1 MKKFLVS
8 MSAMLGLLLVACAK
22 EEEPTSF
29 VHIDP
34 AIQSRVTAL
43 NFEPNDCIGLRI
55 VRGTEQYAEN
65 AALTYDG
72 ESFHSSSLLWY
83 GNSDDASTLTAYY
96 PFQAQGFPT
105 EWSVAADQSG
115 GYTSSDL
122 LGAVKQGVTPT
133 SSAVKMTFRHLMARL
148 QTTVQHASDEP
159 IRSVALGGLIAT
171 ATLDWET
178 VTATAQ
184 NGASTSEIITTL
196 EEGAY
201 VAILVPQK
209 GTIELVVTTDKQRYT
224 KQIEAEFLG
233 GKSYKLTVKIEQEQ
247 LSVVLSGEID
257 DWEEGGEIGGEPT
270 PPNDEEEEEE
280 EEEDTPSDPESISW
294 HGESYSTRTIGGK
307 VWFAENLRY
316 LPTGATLGEGVWYPS
331 GNEANQATLGL
342 LYNYATAT
350 TANLC
355 PEGWHLPSKAE
366 LELLTANDC
375 GADFF
380 TPAGM
385 AKPNEGDLPSYPTA
399 NNYLIS
405 SSPEG
410 DDCYALKFTEEA
422 GIEVTKVRK
431 INGYSVRCV
440 RD

>member
-1 MKKFLVS
+1 MKKFLVFA
-8 MSAMLGLLLVACAK
+8 SAMLGLLLVACAK

-29 VHIDP
+29 VRIDP

-148 QTTVQHASDEP
+148 QTTVQHASNEP

-224 KQIEAEFLG
+224 KQIEAELLG
-233 GKSYKLTVKIEQEQ
+233 GKSYKLTVKIEHEA

-280 EEEDTPSDPESISW
+280 DTPSDPESISW
-294 HGESYSTRTIGGK
+294 QGEAYSTRTIGGK

-385 AKPNEGDLPSYPTA
+385 VQDADQYKKLENS
-399 NNYLIS
+399 YLIS
-405 SSPEG
+405 STAEG
-410 DDCYALKFTEEA
+410 NTCYVLQVV
-422 GIEVTKVRK
+422 GQTKTIKQLVSS
-431 INGYSVRCV
+431 NGYSVRCV